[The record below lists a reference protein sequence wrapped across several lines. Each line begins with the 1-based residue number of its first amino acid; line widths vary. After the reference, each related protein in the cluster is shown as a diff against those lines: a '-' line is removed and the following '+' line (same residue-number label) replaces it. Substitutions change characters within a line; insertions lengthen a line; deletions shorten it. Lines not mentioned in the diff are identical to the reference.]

1 MYCLVDKISS
11 KGLGLFH
18 NPKKGMPLDAIT
30 LLASEYLLNS
40 LINPV
45 KWYIVVCLH
54 VIRGVNEKRLRPGD
68 RRNSGKTSKLN
79 KSKTVHNFL
88 CAINIQFFVCIEL

>member
-1 MYCLVDKISS
+1 MLFRYYFGTGHIDIQFLVTSACICLVDKISS

-45 KWYIVVCLH
+45 K
-54 VIRGVNEKRLRPGD
+54 
-68 RRNSGKTSKLN
+68 
-79 KSKTVHNFL
+79 
-88 CAINIQFFVCIEL
+88 